1 MARSSVVDMF
11 FKTSPAAAAPAVHV
25 DISNVLKMLKNI
37 RDHEEAQVSI
47 HTEAMQS
54 NLRYAEECRQYAE
67 RAQKRVDELD
77 AAIAILGNASGMT
90 D

>member
-1 MARSSVVDMF
+1 MAGSVVDTF
-11 FKTSPAAAAPAVHV
+11 FKTSPEASAPAVSV
-25 DISNVLKMLKNI
+25 DLGNVLKMLKNT
-37 RDHEEAQVSI
+37 RAHEEAQVSI

-54 NLRYAEECRQYAE
+54 NLRYAEECRQYVE